1 MTNSGLFEEDKK
13 INKLKKI
20 IDALETHATLK
31 DFQIQKLREE
41 ITELKEALEKTE

>member
-31 DFQIQKLREE
+31 DFQIQKLRDE
-41 ITELKEALEKTE
+41 IKELKEALEKTE

>member
-20 IDALETHATLK
+20 IDALETHATIK
-31 DFQIQKLREE
+31 DFQIQKLREQ
-41 ITELKEALEKTE
+41 IKELQEALEKTE